1 MRILSINT
9 KYNHSKKTNF
19 KAHPDFKNLAKDYD
33 IVASSFF
40 RRGPLYGAPSEN
52 FIDIIKLFKEIFKKN
67 SKQKMLIAGIGE
79 SQEPFSYLATIKSL
93 FKDSNLT
100 DILELKTVDLQ
111 SRPTRKQL
119 FKHSYFEYPYEP
131 DYARTSFIKDVRSDM
146 RYKNSNSYYRVNDEI
161 FDFLN
166 NAYKQN
172 SLWDM
177 RLQEAVKTFADE
189 EFDIISINNTIAY
202 ITDKDSRINTINDI
216 YRTLK
221 KNGTFITDPYYNFIK
236 EANLSE
242 RFFKIADGIYKK
254 K

>member
-1 MRILSINT
+1 MR
-9 KYNHSKKTNF
+9 
-19 KAHPDFKNLAKDYD
+19 
-33 IVASSFF
+33 
-40 RRGPLYGAPSEN
+40 
-52 FIDIIKLFKEIFKKN
+52 
-67 SKQKMLIAGIGE
+67 
-79 SQEPFSYLATIKSL
+79 
-93 FKDSNLT
+93 
-100 DILELKTVDLQ
+100 
-111 SRPTRKQL
+111 
-119 FKHSYFEYPYEP
+119 
-131 DYARTSFIKDVRSDM
+131 
-146 RYKNSNSYYRVNDEI
+146 YRVNDEI

-189 EFDIISINNTIAY
+189 EFDIISINNTIGY

-254 K
+254 E